1 MIVNYRYR
9 IDFEAEELQMLV
21 GILSKIS
28 NHFAKPGF
36 VKSLDLSDEEKEF
49 IDVFVETFTDEADSD
64 L

>member
-21 GILSKIS
+21 GILLKIS
-28 NHFAKPGF
+28 SHFSKPGF

-49 IDVFVETFTDEADSD
+49 IDVFVKTFTDESDSD